1 MLAALSQQDRL
12 YAALSHPPPSPGGR
26 RFSLRPLRRDTMLE
40 WSFSCSDHSRT
51 SGSRPRGV
59 SAIHSQD
66 KAVNCE
72 EQPEELSYQC
82 VRPCEDHNRPTPRRL
97 RDLRCKSAEPRH
109 RARLT
114 DNAAFSHFHC
124 SSAAVG
130 VGTQAISSSHG
141 GSESHCWSHISIT
154 VSSSCK
160 SQTWRISGTKVLRRK
175 MDKGKGF
182 FFSSGFPQITLREK
196 PRQRSSARIHR
207 GFWAFSKGRS
217 TRPCGVT
224 HHTYPPI
231 GRSLFLPLW

>member
-1 MLAALSQQDRL
+1 
-12 YAALSHPPPSPGGR
+12 
-26 RFSLRPLRRDTMLE
+26 MLE

-196 PRQRSSARIHR
+196 PPSALQRSYPP
-207 GFWAFSKGRS
+207 GFLGFLEGQEHPTLRCHPSHLPSYRTVSFPSFMVGRS
-217 TRPCGVT
+217 PK
-224 HHTYPPI
+224 
-231 GRSLFLPLW
+231 